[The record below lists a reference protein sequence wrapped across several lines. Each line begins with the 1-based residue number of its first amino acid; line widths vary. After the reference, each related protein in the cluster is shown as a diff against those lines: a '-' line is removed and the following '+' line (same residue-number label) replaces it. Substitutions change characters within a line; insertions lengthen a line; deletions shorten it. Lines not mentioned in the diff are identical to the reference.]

1 MRERV
6 AIYSVFVCLDIEGH
20 DIYIY
25 IYRKGYLTKEQ
36 WHNFMK
42 ALYGGMQDEENVEL
56 LFIEFDINHDN
67 ELVLL

>member
-1 MRERV
+1 M
-6 AIYSVFVCLDIEGH
+6 
-20 DIYIY
+20 IYIY

-67 ELVLL
+67 ELVLNPLYIYLYRICSNFSRFVM